1 MTSSAKNCLI
11 LFTRY
16 PIVGTT
22 KTRLI
27 PHLGA
32 EQAADL
38 QRQMT
43 EYMVDMTSP
52 LRRSD
57 RCTMA
62 VYFTDSSLSQMQA
75 WLGPQ
80 LTYRPQQGRDLGQR
94 LHHAFSHSFG
104 AGFERVVVTGSD
116 CPAIT
121 PDHVEQA
128 FHQLG
133 NHDLVLGPALDGG
146 YYLVGLSR
154 RCAELFQGITWGSDQ
169 VFAQT
174 VAIAQRLN
182 LAWTALEPLR
192 DIDRPEDLTTFLP
205 LKSA

>member
-1 MTSSAKNCLI
+1 M
-11 LFTRY
+11 
-16 PIVGTT
+16 GTT

-32 EQAADL
+32 EQAANL

-43 EYMVDMTSP
+43 EYMVDMTHS
-52 LRRSD
+52 LRHSD
-57 RCTMA
+57 RCAMA
-62 VYFTDSSLSQMQA
+62 VYFTDSSRSQMQA
-75 WLGPQ
+75 WLGQP

-94 LHHAFSHSFG
+94 LHHAFSQNFD
-104 AGFERVVVTGSD
+104 AGFERVVVIGSD

-121 PDHVEQA
+121 PDHLEQA
-128 FHQLG
+128 FYQLG
-133 NHDLVLGPALDGG
+133 SHDLVLGPALDGG

-154 RCAELFQGITWGSDQ
+154 RCVQCCAELFQGITWGSNQ

-174 VAIAQRLN
+174 VAIAHRLN
-182 LAWTALEPLR
+182 LAWTALEPLC
-192 DIDRPEDLTTFLP
+192 DIDRPEDLAAFFP